1 MKKLLLL
8 LPLLAACSPRARVAP
23 AVASA
28 PPESAAAPEATVPAP
43 VPVTAPEPP
52 RQRPVPAVR
61 VVELPRA
68 RPEQVG
74 MNPSVLTRVDSII
87 EAALADGAAPGAAV
101 AIGRHGR
108 IIKMQGY
115 GKHDYRAGFGLVT
128 DSSIY
133 DLASLTKVVAT
144 TTAAMVLYE
153 RGLLDLDAPLSNYL
167 PELHQYPDKARF
179 TARNV
184 LLHNT
189 GMRAYAP
196 LWRVAR
202 GATEYLHRIGELPL
216 EYPTGA
222 ATVYSDF
229 GPILLALAIQRITGE
244 PFDEWVRANIF
255 APLGMRETMFN
266 PLQQAIVNSGTGAA
280 SESMAL
286 LSRIAPTE
294 IDREFRRQHMHGRVH
309 DENAFAIGGISGHAG
324 LFSSARDLALFAQ
337 MLLNGGQLNGRQILR
352 PETIAYFTRRQ
363 GTNSSRALGWDTP
376 AKGSSAGDYFSDV
389 AFGHTG
395 FTGTSMWLDPR
406 TQTFVILLTN
416 RVNPTRENQKHI
428 PLRRALSDA
437 VNRSIV
443 DMPVPQRSW

>member
-1 MKKLLLL
+1 M
-8 LPLLAACSPRARVAP
+8 RI
-23 AVASA
+23 
-28 PPESAAAPEATVPAP
+28 E
-43 VPVTAPEPP
+43 
-52 RQRPVPAVR
+52 
-61 VVELPRA
+61 ELPRA

-74 MNPSVLTRVDSII
+74 MNPSVLAKVDSIV

-144 TTAAMVLYE
+144 TTAAMMLYE
-153 RGLLDLDAPLSNYL
+153 RGLLDLDEPLSTYL

-216 EYPTGA
+216 EYPTGK

-280 SESMAL
+280 PEAMAL

-294 IDREFRRQHMHGRVH
+294 IDTLFRHQHMHGRVH
-309 DENAFAIGGISGHAG
+309 DANAFAIGGIAGHAG
-324 LFSSARDLALFAQ
+324 LFSSARDLARFAQ
-337 MLLNGGQLNGRQILR
+337 MLLNGGQLNGKQLLR

-363 GTNSSRALGWDTP
+363 SNASSRALGWDTP